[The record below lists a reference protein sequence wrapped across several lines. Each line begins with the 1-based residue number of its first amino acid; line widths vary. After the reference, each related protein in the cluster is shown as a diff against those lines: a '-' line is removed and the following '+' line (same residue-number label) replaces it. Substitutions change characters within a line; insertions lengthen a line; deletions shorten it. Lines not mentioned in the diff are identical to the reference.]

1 MSERWP
7 LQKEEIRITPIGW
20 DKELNTLEKS
30 LQDKIP
36 NDKEK
41 YNKFLDIF
49 SSIKEKEIFTEEN
62 IVAYIEETN
71 INHLNRR
78 ISTAWEDTNKIVIES
93 IDMFLGTT
101 IKTQE
106 TREEKKEIYNEVV
119 NNNNEVVNTS
129 NEVINTSNEIVK
141 ENIDKEQRIKSRKAT
156 QKSYDNLNKKD
167 QITDEQLQEQKA
179 TIPQIVID
187 AVNKKTQGTELK
199 SDDFLKFYLL
209 GENKANKD
217 KPELQDFMKNYIELK
232 KDLEIP
238 ETISFSTAS
247 TPEHTDR
254 IIQENKH
261 LYNFTKNSDK
271 FDNISLPTLPEF
283 KNFDDEFVFYTKFI
297 PDDKIRENIQQ
308 NKTLIKDFKE
318 IYDKDQEDARD
329 EKGQKVYQEYIN
341 ALYEIKKTLP
351 NRIQEITKQRVLW
364 SCITGLVKYFDTTT
378 LNKDNFADDFDIN
391 TQEGF
396 QIQNNDTLYINGN
409 IKGNDIGFYYNLTDE
424 NAQLQSDDFL
434 HLDGITQNFMVGKSN
449 WGKNNLGVQLPTLNT
464 LSLQAQRISKDN
476 LATTLEDASNIEELE
491 TTIKDKISN
500 ELLKNYGKEVLI
512 KTRVE
517 RDIEKNITAQKLQK
531 TFFPESV
538 LTELNRD
545 NKTDKITET
554 TPRKIMET
562 RDKTTE
568 NMRSDELRTWRS
580 LIERLDSLISR
591 ENQGKLEPKR
601 KKLLENIEE
610 ERWAVNYNQERGK
623 HILKFFKKFSKNGK
637 MNLQDLEVF
646 INTLEKKE
654 DITMNISKFSPDFQT
669 EEDNEDANSLV
680 ENIA

>member
-1 MSERWP
+1 MSSAEF
-7 LQKEEIRITPIGW
+7 LSEEKIDSKESQTKTGW
-20 DKELNTLEKS
+20 DTDFDKLEHVLKS
-30 LQDKIP
+30 KIP
-36 NDKEK
+36 KDDKK
-41 YNKFLDIF
+41 YNKFIKIFKSIQQQEIF
-49 SSIKEKEIFTEEN
+49 SEDKIYSFIENTKINLLDRQTTWAYTEKEQ
-62 IVAYIEETN
+62 
-71 INHLNRR
+71 
-78 ISTAWEDTNKIVIES
+78 NKIVIEQ
-93 IDMFLGTT
+93 IDIMFGGI
-101 IKTQE
+101 IKTNE
-106 TREEKKEIYNEVV
+106 T
-119 NNNNEVVNTS
+119 T
-129 NEVINTSNEIVK
+129 EVIINTNTNIIDKNTDIVK
-141 ENIDKEQRIKSRKAT
+141 LLESRKAT
-156 QKSYDNLNKKD
+156 QESYNKLDKKD

-232 KDLEIP
+232 KNLGIP

-476 LATTLEDASNIEELE
+476 LATALEDASNIEELE

-517 RDIEKNITAQKLQK
+517 RDIEKNMTAQKLQK
-531 TFFPESV
+531 TFFPESI

-554 TPRKIMET
+554 IPRKIMET

-601 KKLLENIEE
+601 KKLLENTEE

-637 MNLQDLEVF
+637 MNLQDLDVF